1 MDSGRCD
8 ASDRMNIQNVSCSW
22 LCNRL
27 QGVSILLLV
36 ACQVCVRRIKC
47 ACERTVAI
55 QPAKCMIIRPL
66 ASDYMNNTVREGTI
80 FVEGWGGQ
88 QLSAATLQQLL
99 KRLLCIFET
108 GLVR

>member
-1 MDSGRCD
+1 MRCD

-55 QPAKCMIIRPL
+55 QPANCMIIRPL
-66 ASDYMNNTVREGTI
+66 ASAYMNNDSQGGDN
-80 FVEGWGGQ
+80 FFEGWGGQ
-88 QLSAATLQQLL
+88 HLSAPTLQQLL
-99 KRLLCIFET
+99 KRLLCSFET